1 MLRIV
6 VFGLSCVLG
15 FNLITEGYA
24 AGHIGE
30 LYFCC
35 LYTFNFLVIYTF
47 IENGLSKQFIGKSV
61 CRSDFSP

>member
-6 VFGLSCVLG
+6 VFGLSCIIG

-30 LYFCC
+30 
-35 LYTFNFLVIYTF
+35 
-47 IENGLSKQFIGKSV
+47 
-61 CRSDFSP
+61 